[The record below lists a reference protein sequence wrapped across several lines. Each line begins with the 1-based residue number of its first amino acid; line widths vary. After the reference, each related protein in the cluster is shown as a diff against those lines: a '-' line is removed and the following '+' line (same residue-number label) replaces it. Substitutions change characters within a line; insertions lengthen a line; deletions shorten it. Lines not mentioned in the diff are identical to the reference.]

1 MRAETPQTTLVV
13 AAIAL
18 SVVGATV
25 AFGAMVSVQAAVLLL
40 AGIAFLGA
48 AARLALPATRVF
60 AVRRRAVDVGI
71 LLSFAVALAY
81 LGLTTPLG

>member
-1 MRAETPQTTLVV
+1 MPQTPQTTVVVALVALLVV
-13 AAIAL
+13 AGA
-18 SVVGATV
+18 VV
-25 AFGAMVSVQAAVLLL
+25 FGAMVSVRAAVLVM

-60 AVRRRAVDVGI
+60 SVRRRAVDVSMM
-71 LLSFAVALAY
+71 LVLAAALAY